1 MNTLQNDLKKI
12 DALSGEELD
21 MFLIN
26 MKARYTSIED
36 KETIR
41 KHLMGELSNI
51 KSELT
56 DISKE
61 LTIKEQLKDIS
72 EVVSL
77 SYIAKKYFGKSRAWL
92 YQRIN
97 GNSVRGQIYTLSPE
111 EIDTLNFA
119 LRDISN
125 KIGSLSIKY

>member
-1 MNTLQNDLKKI
+1 MRTLKEDLKI
-12 DALSGEELD
+12 MDSLSGKELNL
-21 MFLIN
+21 FLSD

-41 KHLMGELSNI
+41 KHLMGELTNI

>member
-12 DALSGEELD
+12 DTLSGEELD

-26 MKARYTSIED
+26 MKARYTSTED
-36 KETIR
+36 KEAIR

-111 EIDTLNFA
+111 EIDTFNFA

>member
-1 MNTLQNDLKKI
+1 MSLKDDLKKM
-12 DALSGEELD
+12 DTLSGKELD
-21 MFLIN
+21 LFLID
-26 MKARYTSIED
+26 MKARYTSSED

-41 KHLMGELSNI
+41 KHLLGELADI
-51 KSELT
+51 KSEMA
-56 DISKE
+56 DINKE
-61 LTIKEQLKDIS
+61 LTVKEQLKDIS

-97 GNSVRGQIYTLSPE
+97 GNSVRGQVYKLSQE
-111 EIDTLNFA
+111 EIDILNFA

-125 KIGSLSIKY
+125 KLGSLSIKC

>member
-1 MNTLQNDLKKI
+1 MDT
-12 DALSGEELD
+12 LSGKELD
-21 MFLIN
+21 LFLID
-26 MKARYTSIED
+26 MKARYTSSED

-41 KHLMGELSNI
+41 KHLLGELADI
-51 KSELT
+51 KSEMA
-56 DISKE
+56 DINKE
-61 LTIKEQLKDIS
+61 LTVKEQLKDIS

-97 GNSVRGQIYTLSPE
+97 GNSVRGQVYKLSQE
-111 EIDTLNFA
+111 EIDILNFA

-125 KIGSLSIKY
+125 KLGSLSIKC

>member
-1 MNTLQNDLKKI
+1 MSTLNDDLKKM
-12 DALSGEELD
+12 DSLSGEELD
-21 MFLIN
+21 LFLVD
-26 MKARYTSIED
+26 MKARYTSPED
-36 KETIR
+36 KEAIR
-41 KHLMGELSNI
+41 KHLLGELADI
-51 KSELT
+51 KSEMA
-56 DISKE
+56 DINKE
-61 LTIKEQLKDIS
+61 LTVKEQLKDIS

-97 GNSVRGQIYTLSPE
+97 GNAVRGQVYKLSPE

-125 KIGSLSIKY
+125 KIGSLSIKC

>member
-1 MNTLQNDLKKI
+1 MSTLKDDLKKM
-12 DALSGEELD
+12 DSLSGKELD
-21 MFLIN
+21 LFLVD
-26 MKARYTSIED
+26 MKARYTSPED
-36 KETIR
+36 KKTIR
-41 KHLMGELSNI
+41 KHLLGELDDI
-51 KSELT
+51 KSEMKEI
-56 DISKE
+56 DKE

-97 GNSVRGQIYTLSPE
+97 GNAVRGQVYKLSPE

-125 KIGSLSIKY
+125 KIGSLSIKC

>member
-1 MNTLQNDLKKI
+1 MRTLKEDLKI
-12 DALSGEELD
+12 MDSLSGKELD
-21 MFLIN
+21 LFLSD

-41 KHLMGELSNI
+41 KHLMGELTNI

-56 DISKE
+56 DIDKE

>member
-1 MNTLQNDLKKI
+1 MKTLKEDLKI
-12 DALSGEELD
+12 MDSLSGKELD
-21 MFLIN
+21 LFLSD

>member
-1 MNTLQNDLKKI
+1 MSLKDDLKKM
-12 DALSGEELD
+12 DTLSGKELD
-21 MFLIN
+21 LFLID
-26 MKARYTSIED
+26 MKARYTSSED

-41 KHLMGELSNI
+41 KHLLGELA
-51 KSELT
+51 
-56 DISKE
+56 DINKE
-61 LTIKEQLKDIS
+61 LTVKEQLKDIS

-97 GNSVRGQIYTLSPE
+97 GNSVRGQVYKLSQE
-111 EIDTLNFA
+111 EIDILNFA

-125 KIGSLSIKY
+125 KLGSLSIKC

>member
-1 MNTLQNDLKKI
+1 MSTLNDDLKKM
-12 DALSGEELD
+12 DTLSGEELEL
-21 MFLIN
+21 FLID
-26 MKARYTSIED
+26 MKARYTSPED

-41 KHLMGELSNI
+41 LHLL
-51 KSELT
+51 
-56 DISKE
+56 KE
-61 LTIKEQLKDIS
+61 LDEIKADIAEIAKEVSIKEQLKDIS

-97 GNSVRGQIYTLSPE
+97 GNPVRGHVYKLSPE

-119 LRDISN
+119 LREIGN
-125 KIGSLSIKY
+125 KIGSLSIKC

>member
-1 MNTLQNDLKKI
+1 MRTLKEDLKKM
-12 DALSGEELD
+12 DSLSGKELD
-21 MFLIN
+21 LFLSD
-26 MKARYTSIED
+26 MKAHYSSIED

-41 KHLMGELSNI
+41 KHLMGELTNI

-56 DISKE
+56 DIDKE
-61 LTIKEQLKDIS
+61 LTIREQLKDIS

-119 LRDISN
+119 LREISN

>member
-1 MNTLQNDLKKI
+1 MSLKDDLKKM
-12 DALSGEELD
+12 DTLSGEELD
-21 MFLIN
+21 LFLVD
-26 MKARYTSIED
+26 MKARYTSPED

-41 KHLMGELSNI
+41 KHLLGELAGI
-51 KSELT
+51 KSEMA
-56 DISKE
+56 DINKE
-61 LTIKEQLKDIS
+61 LTVKEQLKDIS

-97 GNSVRGQIYTLSPE
+97 GNPVRGQVYKLSPE

-119 LRDISN
+119 LRDIGN
-125 KIGSLSIKY
+125 KLGSLSIKC

>member
-1 MNTLQNDLKKI
+1 MRTLKEDLKI
-12 DALSGEELD
+12 MDSLSGKELD
-21 MFLIN
+21 LFLSD

-41 KHLMGELSNI
+41 KHLMGELTNI

-56 DISKE
+56 DIDKE
-61 LTIKEQLKDIS
+61 LTIREQLKDIS